1 MVAGGWW
8 LVAGPATSHQPPVTA
23 FQPATSHRFMPWS
36 LRSSILPLDRPCLMG
51 IINVTPD
58 SFSDGGNFLSVDAA
72 VAQGERLAEEGA
84 DVLDIGGESTRPQSP
99 TPVDE
104 PEELRRVLPVVR
116 ELSRRLPNV
125 PLSVDTVKS
134 EVALAALDAGAEI
147 INDVSAFRL
156 DPRSADVCARAG
168 AGVVL
173 MHSRGGVR
181 DMASYTHAHYGSDV
195 AGEVMAELCARVETA
210 EARGVSREKI
220 ALDPGIGF
228 SKRGEQSVAVLASL
242 DRLVALGYP
251 LVVGVSRKRVVGEL
265 SGVRE
270 PADRVDGT
278 IGANVVALTLGARIF
293 RVHDVRAHRRALDV
307 AWGILR
313 SRGAS

>member
-1 MVAGGWW
+1 
-8 LVAGPATSHQPPVTA
+8 
-23 FQPATSHRFMPWS
+23 MPWS
-36 LRSSILPLDRPCLMG
+36 LRSRTLPLDGPCIMG

-58 SFSDGGNFLSVDAA
+58 SFSDGGKFFSVDAA
-72 VAQGERLAEEGA
+72 VAQGERLVEDGA
-84 DVLDIGGESTRPQSP
+84 DLLDIGGESTRPQSP

-116 ELSRRLPNV
+116 DLSRRLPTV

-134 EVALAALDAGAEI
+134 ENARAVLDAGAEI

-156 DPRSADVCARAG
+156 DPRSAEVCARAG
-168 AGVVL
+168 AAVVL
-173 MHSRGGVR
+173 MHSRGGVT
-181 DMASYTHAHYGSDV
+181 DMASYTYAHYGSDV
-195 AGEVMAELCARVETA
+195 AGDVITELCARAAAA
-210 EARGVSREKI
+210 EAHGVATDRI

-228 SKRGEQSVAVLASL
+228 SKRGEQSVAVLAAL
-242 DRLVALGYP
+242 DRLAALGYP
-251 LVVGVSRKRVVGEL
+251 LVIGVSRKRVVGEL

-278 IGANVVALTLGARIF
+278 VGANVVALTLGARIF
-293 RVHDVRAHRRALDV
+293 RVHDVRANRRALDA